1 MDRAESHLS
10 LGILAENQ
18 NFSAEAEKHYRN
30 AIIRDDLFVPA
41 RMNLATLLS
50 GQGEVQR
57 LSSYFAKR
65 SAYSQLGADSLFSW
79 AFVGR
84 KPGKVARGHSFIGAC
99 GWLLAREPRV
109 NYNLG
114 IAYWQSNRL
123 DDALRSFD
131 QSIRLQPDNP
141 EFRQRISELYAQQ
154 GRWAEALPH
163 LKRLNELVPGNPQIN
178 AFLDEA
184 QQRVLAPKN

>member
-1 MDRAESHLS
+1 M
-10 LGILAENQ
+10 
-18 NFSAEAEKHYRN
+18 
-30 AIIRDDLFVPA
+30 
-41 RMNLATLLS
+41 
-50 GQGEVQR
+50 
-57 LSSYFAKR
+57 
-65 SAYSQLGADSLFSW
+65 
-79 AFVGR
+79 
-84 KPGKVARGHSFIGAC
+84 
-99 GWLLAREPRV
+99 
-109 NYNLG
+109 NLG

-184 QQRVLAPKN
+184 QQRALAPKN